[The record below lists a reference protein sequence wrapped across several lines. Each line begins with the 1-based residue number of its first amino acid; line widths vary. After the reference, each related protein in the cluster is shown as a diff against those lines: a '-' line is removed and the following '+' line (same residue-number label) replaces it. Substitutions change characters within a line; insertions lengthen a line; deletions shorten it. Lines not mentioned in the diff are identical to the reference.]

1 MQGFFKKKF
10 PLPKFKREEMEETVC
25 FIFISFAISKSFIPK
40 FLTFCGKNYGL
51 LSKTTKPM
59 CFQSHAVWLWNFWN
73 CFKPQMHN
81 YLAKNI

>member
-51 LSKTTKPM
+51 LSKTSKPM
-59 CFQSHAVWLWNFWN
+59 CFQSMQYGYEIFETVLSLK
-73 CFKPQMHN
+73 CT
-81 YLAKNI
+81 IT